1 MNYKININPKI
12 AFCKIKDEYHILNS
26 KGEILTLKGI
36 SVQIWD
42 MLLENYDFDEIV
54 KSIKNKFHDISYK
67 LIEKDVMKVI
77 NKLIE
82 KNILIKI
89 YGDENKHT
97 EIKNK
102 YIDVVEFKGL
112 WEKAIINTVPLKVDI
127 ELTNNCN
134 LNCKYCYVDLAND
147 VNIKNIDLNL
157 MVSLIDQLKEMGTLF
172 ITLTGG
178 ECTLHP
184 NFMDIVKYA
193 LKSNF
198 YIRVLTNGSTLT
210 KKQIMELDKIS
221 SKGLLGLDISIHSFR
236 EEIFDDF
243 TKNSGTF
250 SKVINCI
257 NNIKD
262 TNIPL
267 RLICNITN
275 YNIQEISSIRE
286 FCKNNNLDIVFNPIV
301 YPTINKKSNEDFYI
315 NKLEIEKLIDN
326 NILLPRKSFC
336 TALKSKCW
344 IDYNGN
350 VNVCEFIRESTGNIK
365 NSKFKNIWNELISNI
380 NLRESL
386 KLDKECTDCKL
397 KENCLICP
405 GLLNLNKNKSYFCNS
420 AQIAH
425 GIS

>member
-243 TKNSGTF
+243 TKN
-250 SKVINCI
+250 
-257 NNIKD
+257 
-262 TNIPL
+262 
-267 RLICNITN
+267 
-275 YNIQEISSIRE
+275 
-286 FCKNNNLDIVFNPIV
+286 NNLDIVFNPIV